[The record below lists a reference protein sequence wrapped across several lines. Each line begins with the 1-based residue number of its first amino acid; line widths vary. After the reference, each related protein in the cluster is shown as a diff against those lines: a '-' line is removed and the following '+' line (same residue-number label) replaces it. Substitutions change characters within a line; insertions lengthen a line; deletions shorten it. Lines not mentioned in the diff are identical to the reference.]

1 MITNLLGAIPTE
13 LPEELNEILVIRQD
27 VRIERIVS
35 RGHTSPADFW
45 YDQEDYEWVLVLAGR
60 ARLLFEADR
69 QLVELGAGDSLT
81 IPAHTRHRVQWT
93 DPEQDTIWLAVFYS

>member
-1 MITNLLGAIPTE
+1 MITNLLGAVPAE
-13 LPEELNEILVIRQD
+13 LPEELTEILVAGQH

-35 RGHTSPADFW
+35 RGHASPADFW
-45 YDQEDYEWVLVLAGR
+45 YDQEDKEWVLVLAGK

-81 IPAHTRHRVQWT
+81 IGAHIRHRVEWT